1 MYLETHY
8 IHKHFVVMAE
18 ITMTTDCKKFSNF
31 VSDKA
36 VSPLRC
42 YNATSATSQSNS
54 AIKATRIHFFFE
66 NIQSFLFPKNSII
79 GSENM
84 NVDNFI
90 KELIIN
96 KNGID
101 IWYSLYYCTV
111 TAHKVKLKLYAV

>member
-42 YNATSATSQSNS
+42 YNATLATSTSQSNS
-54 AIKATRIHFFFE
+54 AIKATRINFSFE
-66 NIQSFLFPKNSII
+66 NIQSFLFPKIFNNRI

-101 IWYSLYYCTV
+101 I
-111 TAHKVKLKLYAV
+111 

>member
-54 AIKATRIHFFFE
+54 AIKATSIRFFFE
-66 NIQSFLFPKNSII
+66 NIESSLFPKKFNNRQWKYER
-79 GSENM
+79 GQFYQR
-84 NVDNFI
+84 VD
-90 KELIIN
+90 
-96 KNGID
+96 
-101 IWYSLYYCTV
+101 
-111 TAHKVKLKLYAV
+111 H

>member
-1 MYLETHY
+1 MYLET
-8 IHKHFVVMAE
+8 HKHFVVMAE

-42 YNATSATSQSNS
+42 YNATLATSTSQSNS
-54 AIKATRIHFFFE
+54 AIKATRINFSFE

-101 IWYSLYYCTV
+101 I
-111 TAHKVKLKLYAV
+111 